1 MGARAAAIR
10 LGAGL
15 IAALAVAL
23 PPARGAAEDLA
34 VLQGLDKVT
43 ARISSIEAPIGRM
56 VRFGALEIVARRC
69 QSRPPDETPESTV
82 WLEIDEVKPGAARTR
97 VFAGWMFASSPALS
111 ALEHPVYD
119 VWIVDCRNEARS
131 SSPRLR

>member
-1 MGARAAAIR
+1 MRTRLAALVLALPAYGPAVAAADD
-10 LGAGL
+10 
-15 IAALAVAL
+15 V
-23 PPARGAAEDLA
+23 A

-43 ARISSIEAPIGRM
+43 ARISEIEAPIGRT

-69 QSRPPDETPESTV
+69 HSRPPDETPESAV
-82 WLEIDEVKPGAARTR
+82 WLEIDEVKPGEARTR

-119 VWIVDCRNEARS
+119 VWIVDCRSESRS
-131 SSPRLR
+131 SAPSSR